1 MESSGENMPPPQPQA
16 PQPAQ
21 RSALPTA
28 GGVLLLIAGI
38 ISLIFWIFVV
48 IGFAAIGAMSAVV
61 PIAGFAGAIMIVCGV
76 VEIIFS
82 IIALLGGVMAIQRKM
97 WGLALAG
104 SILGLFTFGYFI
116 TSILSL
122 VALILIALSK
132 SEFQ

>member
-1 MESSGENMPPPQPQA
+1 MPPPQPQS

-38 ISLIFWIFVV
+38 IALINWIWVAFVAGT
-48 IGFAAIGAMSAVV
+48 IGGMMTAIPGLG
-61 PIAGFAGAIMIVCGV
+61 GFGAIMIVCGV
-76 VEIIFS
+76 VGIIFS
-82 IIALLGGVMAIQRKM
+82 IIALVGGVMAIQRKM

-104 SILGLFTFGYFI
+104 SILGLFTIGFVFVS
-116 TSILSL
+116 SILSL
-122 VALILIALSK
+122 IALILIALSK